1 MADRNVDGRNEAI
14 EYRWAG
20 NRLDRL
26 PAMAAELV
34 HSQVTVIAATSTPA
48 TLAAKAATTTIP
60 MDLLGGRAVGVIL
73 LGECFG
79 LFEG

>member
-1 MADRNVDGRNEAI
+1 VAWR
-14 EYRWAG
+14 
-20 NRLDRL
+20 
-26 PAMAAELV
+26 PSLV
-34 HSQVTVIAATSTPA
+34 RRQVTVIAATSTPA
-48 TLAAKAATTTIP
+48 TLAAKAATTIIP